1 MKPLKPGD
9 KMRPIVAVQINLAP
23 SINSAAIRLEYLK
36 YVGQKPFISETYTAD
51 AGCLEA
57 LAAHFLKAAAELRA
71 GTDSSPGSTK
81 H

>member
-1 MKPLKPGD
+1 MKPFKPGD

-23 SINSAAIRLEYLK
+23 SINLAAIRLEYIK
-36 YVGQKPFISETYTAD
+36 YAGQKAFISETYSAD
-51 AGCLEA
+51 ASCLET

-71 GTDSSPGSTK
+71 GSDSSPGSTK